1 MRKLIVLLVLVGI
14 LALSVNAFAEEART
28 ITRKSVVVT
37 DDTVVSTQGVT
48 VYSITGY
55 ANASN
60 SVFGLYNSS
69 TLVGAL
75 NATVKAEAAEATQ
88 YDSWVPITYEKG
100 LEFPD
105 GLTVVTMATNS
116 AFVVIEYE

>member
-1 MRKLIVLLVLVGI
+1 MKKIIVLLVLVGI

-60 SVFGLYNSS
+60 SVFGFL
-69 TLVGAL
+69 LM
-75 NATVKAEAAEATQ
+75 
-88 YDSWVPITYEKG
+88 D
-100 LEFPD
+100 
-105 GLTVVTMATNS
+105 
-116 AFVVIEYE
+116 